1 MQQNRL
7 LEEERDKQKRLNEQL
22 ENATQSKLMFFTNV
36 SHDLRTPLTLISEPV
51 AQLAAADNLTPQQH
65 TLMKIAE
72 KNVRILRRLIDQILD
87 FRKYENRK
95 LEVHRSEVDFNQC
108 IREWMELFHAVA
120 CKRGIKLELEAP
132 AAGQSLPL
140 AIDVEKIER
149 VFFNLL
155 SNALKYTPRNS
166 SITVRCRCDARQ
178 LTFEVADTG
187 EGISEHDIGNIFDRF
202 YQADRIHTRGSGIG
216 LSLAKAFVEL
226 HGGTISVESQLHK
239 GARFTVTLP
248 VRHVAPATT
257 EAGAEDV
264 DSATG
269 QHNVEAELETID
281 DHTSFDADKPII
293 LVIDDN
299 RDIRL
304 LIKEL
309 MSADYSILTAS
320 NGREGVQLAARYV
333 PDLVICDVMMPVMDG
348 LECCRRIKNE
358 LSTSHIPVLMLTAC
372 SMDEQRAQGYDSG
385 ADGYLSKPFSS
396 AVLKSRCA
404 SLIANRKRIRELWSS
419 SLPAGGRKQERPT
432 SGPNAPAGDPDNEFY
447 NRFLALFQE
456 EMGNANLSID
466 SIAARMGLERS
477 QFYRKIKSL
486 TNYAPVELIRLLRLQ
501 RGRTLLTTTD
511 KSISEIAYE
520 TGFSAPSYFTKCYR
534 DVYGETPTDVRNR
547 VAK

>member
-1 MQQNRL
+1 MRL
-7 LEEERDKQKRLNEQL
+7 PASGASNWSWR
-22 ENATQSKLMFFTNV
+22 
-36 SHDLRTPLTLISEPV
+36 P
-51 AQLAAADNLTPQQH
+51 
-65 TLMKIAE
+65 
-72 KNVRILRRLIDQILD
+72 
-87 FRKYENRK
+87 
-95 LEVHRSEVDFNQC
+95 
-108 IREWMELFHAVA
+108 
-120 CKRGIKLELEAP
+120 P

-309 MSADYSILTAS
+309 MSADYNILTAS
-320 NGREGVQLAARYV
+320 NGREGGAAGGQIRARPGHLRRHDAGHGWTGVLPAHQERAFDLAH
-333 PDLVICDVMMPVMDG
+333 PGSD
-348 LECCRRIKNE
+348 
-358 LSTSHIPVLMLTAC
+358 
-372 SMDEQRAQGYDSG
+372 
-385 ADGYLSKPFSS
+385 ADGML
-396 AVLKSRCA
+396 
-404 SLIANRKRIRELWSS
+404 
-419 SLPAGGRKQERPT
+419 
-432 SGPNAPAGDPDNEFY
+432 D
-447 NRFLALFQE
+447 
-456 EMGNANLSID
+456 
-466 SIAARMGLERS
+466 
-477 QFYRKIKSL
+477 
-486 TNYAPVELIRLLRLQ
+486 
-501 RGRTLLTTTD
+501 GRTAGAGIRQRSRRLSLQA
-511 KSISEIAYE
+511 IQQRRAEVPLREPHRQPE
-520 TGFSAPSYFTKCYR
+520 TNP
-534 DVYGETPTDVRNR
+534 
-547 VAK
+547 

>member
-87 FRKYENRK
+87 FRKYENGK

-108 IREWMELFHAVA
+108 IREWMESFHAVA

-155 SNALKYTPRNS
+155 SNALKYTPRNG

-202 YQADRIHTRGSGIG
+202 YQADRIHPRGSGIG

-257 EAGAEDV
+257 ETGAEDV

-269 QHNVEAELETID
+269 QHNVEAEFETID

-309 MSADYSILTAS
+309 MSADYNILTAS
-320 NGREGVQLAARYV
+320 NGREGVRLAARYV